1 MSATTHWISLDDV
14 VSRLLPRPGVIQARE
29 RFAHRAA
36 ALTDIYV
43 AQIQKTIATPTTDER
58 PLRRHLAELEL
69 THHALTA
76 VLNGAWT
83 KDQTQPADPVPR
95 PKDLRS

>member
-1 MSATTHWISLDDV
+1 MSLDDV
-14 VSRLLPRPGVIQARE
+14 VSRLLPRPGVQRARE

-43 AQIQKTIATPTTDER
+43 AQIQKSFATPATDAPALTNHLDE
-58 PLRRHLAELEL
+58 LRL

-76 VLNGAWT
+76 VLTGAWT
-83 KDQTQPADPVPR
+83 KDQA
-95 PKDLRS
+95 

>member
-1 MSATTHWISLDDV
+1 MSLDDV
-14 VSRLLPRPGVIQARE
+14 VSRLLPRPGVLRARA

-43 AQIQKTIATPTTDER
+43 AQIRRNIATPGTDE
-58 PLRRHLAELEL
+58 PALTNHLDELRL

-76 VLNGAWT
+76 VLTGAWT
-83 KDQTQPADPVPR
+83 KDQA
-95 PKDLRS
+95 